1 MGFIYRL
8 TSPSNKSYIGQTIR
22 PIEERFKEHQKSDS
36 YCVAI
41 YRAIQKHKWENMTKE
56 WFEVP
61 DEDLNFYE
69 EMLVALLGTLSP
81 GGYNLKE
88 GGGSGGRMC
97 EESREKMSIATS
109 GDKNPFYRKS
119 HTDEAREKISN
130 AKKGKT
136 LSDDHKQKMSDSRKG
151 ANNYNYGKT
160 LSDFQKQQISKAKK
174 GKPLSVE
181 HRQKMSDSHKGEKHH
196 RSKKMYQYEFNGTFV
211 QSFASS
217 GEAARSLNKTSSN
230 IRSCARGE
238 RESAYGFKWSY
249 IELL

>member
-1 MGFIYRL
+1 
-8 TSPSNKSYIGQTIR
+8 
-22 PIEERFKEHQKSDS
+22 
-36 YCVAI
+36 
-41 YRAIQKHKWENMTKE
+41 MTKE

-109 GDKNPFYRKS
+109 GDKNPFYGKS

-174 GKPLSVE
+174 GKPGRKLSEEEKKLHSERMSGDGNPAKRPEVSKKISEAKKGKPLSINEKPKSDE
-181 HRQKMSDSHKGEKHH
+181 HRKNLSE
-196 RSKKMYQYEFNGTFV
+196 
-211 QSFASS
+211 
-217 GEAARSLNKTSSN
+217 SLKRYHANRKAQN
-230 IRSCARGE
+230 ENHIPMV
-238 RESAYGFKWSY
+238 
-249 IELL
+249 